1 MAEAPPPPQKQA
13 SPSPSSVAELIVS
26 FEQAIM
32 AAKQLPST
40 AVPSHLLQ
48 IHSSFQHVHNHLS
61 AFLSRPQFPLPLL
74 PPQENALSSAAA
86 TADPMQLGD
95 DDENDNGDVEQVN
108 SRGIVDGVEEKMRNC
123 FIKNK
128 RRKRRLSA
136 SALEER
142 TRFIDDGFGAV
153 GEGFDPY
160 ATRLR
165 ALELVYQF
173 HG

>member
-1 MAEAPPPPQKQA
+1 MPSPPPP
-13 SPSPSSVAELIVS
+13 
-26 FEQAIM
+26 
-32 AAKQLPST
+32 
-40 AVPSHLLQ
+40 
-48 IHSSFQHVHNHLS
+48 
-61 AFLSRPQFPLPLL
+61 PL
-74 PPQENALSSAAA
+74 
-86 TADPMQLGD
+86 
-95 DDENDNGDVEQVN
+95 DENDNDNDDVEQVN

-136 SALEER
+136 SAPEER

-173 HG
+173 HD